1 MVTARGSLNIRNR
14 PSLDAAVIG
23 SVPMGSTLQV
33 LGQWNDWYVVEYN
46 GVTGYASRR
55 YIEA

>member
-1 MVTARGSLNIRNR
+1 MWLSLIHI
-14 PSLDAAVIG
+14 S
-23 SVPMGSTLQV
+23 LQV